1 MPTPR
6 NKTTPTRLRQ
16 SSQRWFLAAVV
27 LSLALCLAITWLHF
41 LQDATIQ
48 NATLNVHRAQEAR
61 NDLTK
66 GFLYL
71 TLSENPSSAFRREEG
86 LALML
91 QALHALESLEQSPQ
105 TLIPVHASSNLQ
117 STSSRFL
124 QDLELRNHSTS
135 PQRETLEASLRS
147 SFHQIERQANHLDAA
162 AQDALHQLSKRLDS
176 RFSIILSAAVILLSL
191 VCLRVYTASRNYE
204 QTLQNQ
210 ISLENQFTS
219 TATTVPGVIYSL
231 RLSPDGSSSM
241 PFATPTITQLTGL
254 TPESLKQSLD
264 PLLELIAPDDAEQL
278 ERKLLESARNLSPFR
293 YTFRLH
299 HPGRGETWIEASA
312 LPQTEPSQAILW
324 HGFAQNVT
332 RKHQEET
339 ALKESEE
346 RYRRLSQTE
355 TDAIIM
361 ADTETGQLLDANDS
375 AINLYGYTRTELLR
389 LTLFKLTQQQNETR
403 ELIEHR
409 ESKISLVWHRKKD
422 GSVFPTEMFVNYFH
436 YQGREVYFAAIRD
449 ISERWQAEKALLR
462 RASELQQRNN
472 ELARFNNVAVG
483 RELRMIQ
490 LKEEVNQLLANAGHP
505 PRYNNE
511 AANVLTSENPN
522 DA

>member
-1 MPTPR
+1 MPRDQSTPA
-6 NKTTPTRLRQ
+6 RLEQ
-16 SSQRWFLAAVV
+16 SSHRWFLAAVA
-27 LSLALCLAITWLHF
+27 LSLAICLAITWLHF
-41 LQDATIQ
+41 QQDATIQ
-48 NATLNVHRAQEAR
+48 NATLKVHRAQEAR
-61 NDLTK
+61 NDLSK

-71 TLSENPSSAFRREEG
+71 TLSENPASAFRREEG

-91 QALHALESLEQSPQ
+91 QALHTLESLGQSSQ
-105 TLIPVHASSNLQ
+105 TLIPGYSSSNLH
-117 STSSRFL
+117 TASSRFL
-124 QDLELRNHSTS
+124 HDLELRTQSAS

-162 AQDALHQLSKRLDS
+162 AQNALHQLSKRLDS
-176 RFSIILSAAVILLSL
+176 RFSITLSAAVILLSL
-191 VCLRVYTASRNYE
+191 VCLRVYTATRNYE
-204 QTLQNQ
+204 QTLQNRL
-210 ISLENQFTS
+210 SLENQLTS

-241 PFATPTITQLTGL
+241 PFATPAITQLTGL
-254 TPESLKQSLD
+254 TPESLQKSLD
-264 PLLELIAPDDAEQL
+264 PLLKLIAPNDAEQL
-278 ERKLLESARNLSPFR
+278 EKKALESARNLSPFH

-299 HPGRGETWIEASA
+299 HPGRGEIWIEASA
-312 LPQTEPSQAILW
+312 LPQIEPSQSILW

-355 TDAIIM
+355 TDAILM
-361 ADTETGQLLDANDS
+361 ADTATGQLLDANES
-375 AINLYGYTRTELLR
+375 AINLYGYTRAELLR
-389 LTLFKLTQQQNETR
+389 LTLFKLTQQQNDTR

-409 ESKISLVWHRKKD
+409 ESKINLIWHRKKD
-422 GSVFPTEMFVNYFH
+422 GSVFPAEMFVNYFH
-436 YQGREVYFAAIRD
+436 YQGRDVYFTAIRD

-490 LKEEVNQLLANAGHP
+490 LKEEVNQLLANAGQP

-511 AANVLTSENPN
+511 AANVLSSQNPT